1 MRYYTLKTPWLIK
14 KIYPGLIWDKKQES
28 ERCLYLTFDDGPIP
42 EVTPWVIDQLAL
54 RDIQAT
60 FFVVGK
66 NVEDNPEILSEL
78 IKAGH
83 KIGNH
88 TYNHLNG
95 WESDFARY
103 FDDFKKCQESID
115 QHTKTNLF
123 RPPYGKIKRAA
134 INEIS
139 KTHQIIMWDY
149 LIGDFDKLL
158 SVDKI
163 YKSAISK
170 VRHGSIVVFHDSLKA
185 EKHLRQVLPGFLDHF
200 LELGYKFKTL

>member
-1 MRYYTLKTPWLIK
+1 MRNYTLKTPWLIK

-54 RDIQAT
+54 RDILAT

-66 NVEDNPEILSEL
+66 NVEDNPQILQNL
-78 IKAGH
+78 IHAGH

-88 TYNHLNG
+88 TYDHLNG
-95 WESDFARY
+95 WKNDLGRY
-103 FDDFKKCQESID
+103 YNDFKKCQESLD
-115 QHTKTNLF
+115 QHIKTNLF
-123 RPPYGKIKRAA
+123 RPPYGKIKRAT
-134 INEIS
+134 IKEIS
-139 KTHQIIMWDY
+139 KTHQIVMWDY
-149 LIGDFDKLL
+149 LMGDFDKML
-158 SVDKI
+158 SADKI

-170 VRHGSIVVFHDSLKA
+170 VKHGSIVVFHDSLKA

-200 LELGYKFKTL
+200 LELGYRFKTL